1 MNKTLNKYE
10 LIEFGFSSNL
20 TRFMTFFNLL
30 ETNVGLCI
38 SFLVNNA
45 DPKVS
50 YPFLN
55 RLNAQGKLD
64 VLRELIAYKGL
75 TTEKQF
81 SEDFNKWFKLASQ
94 TRVARNRY
102 VHGYW
107 EVLVTAEKP
116 IRFHPTDW
124 TSRMGGEKK
133 DNAASL
139 EMDLDEFKAIADEME
154 SVFEK
159 FGSLRKKYGV

>member
-1 MNKTLNKYE
+1 MANTLNKYE
-10 LIEFGFSSNL
+10 MIEVGFSSTL
-20 TRFMTFFNLL
+20 TRFLMFFNML

-38 SFLVNNA
+38 SFLVNHT
-45 DPKVS
+45 DPKAS

-55 RLNAQGKLD
+55 RLNAQGKMD
-64 VLRELIAYKGL
+64 VLKELVTYKGL
-75 TTEKQF
+75 TAEEQF
-81 SEDFNKWFKLASQ
+81 TADFNEWFKLASQ

-107 EVLVTAEKP
+107 DVMPHVEKP

-124 TSRMGGEKK
+124 TSKMSGEKK
-133 DNAASL
+133 DKAAVQ
-139 EMDLDEFKAIADEME
+139 EMNLDEFKAIADEME